1 MKKRNFSFTIIILTV
16 ALVLVGVAFLPRL
29 PIKLNPGRNLP
40 VINVSFSMK
49 DAASRVV
56 ESEITSRMEAMLSRI
71 DGVTRIESVSRKGGA
86 GITLTFDKST
96 DIDMARFEVSSA
108 VRQFWPSMPEGSSEE
123 HRLQMMLLKVSS
135 HTR

>member
-86 GITLTFDKST
+86 GITLTFDKLSKKNYY
-96 DIDMARFEVSSA
+96 ILSSIL
-108 VRQFWPSMPEGSSEE
+108 VEE
-123 HRLQMMLLKVSS
+123 EI
-135 HTR
+135 

>member
-56 ESEITSRMEAMLSRI
+56 PRLVALTVESDNNHHDACRKKQGAIYKKINFPFLSKIYHR
-71 DGVTRIESVSRKGGA
+71 GIE
-86 GITLTFDKST
+86 LFTF
-96 DIDMARFEVSSA
+96 
-108 VRQFWPSMPEGSSEE
+108 
-123 HRLQMMLLKVSS
+123 L
-135 HTR
+135 